1 MRWLRPLAMTAAVT
15 TLCASIA
22 ACSTSPTG
30 RSQLLLLPD
39 SQLNEMGQQAFAQYQ
54 RDIPTA
60 DQASHRYVQCITEAI
75 VDVLPDDQRNQ
86 DWQIRVFRADQPNA
100 FALPGG
106 YMGVNTGMLDIATDQ
121 NQLASVVGHEIGHVL
136 ARHANERASTQSATS
151 LGLSV
156 ISSASGM
163 QTPAGQQLMG
173 VLGMGAEYGIALP
186 FSRRHESEADAIGL
200 QLMAEAGFDPRESV
214 TLWENMQAASSGGEP
229 PAWMS
234 THPSQGQRI
243 QGLQANMDQ
252 ALATY
257 EQARAQGRT
266 PSCQRS

>member
-1 MRWLRPLAMTAAVT
+1 MRWLRPLAVTA
-15 TLCASIA
+15 LCASIA
-22 ACSTSPTG
+22 ACTTSPTG
-30 RSQLLLLPD
+30 RSQLLLLSED
-39 SQLNEMGQQAFAQYQ
+39 QLNQMGQQAFAEYQ
-54 RDIPTA
+54 QNIPTA
-60 DQASHRYVQCITEAI
+60 GQASHRYVQCITNAI
-75 VDVLPDDQRNQ
+75 VDVLPDEQRNL
-86 DWQIRVFRADQPNA
+86 DWQIRVFESEQPNA

-106 YMGVNTGMLDIATDQ
+106 YMGVNTGMLDIATNQD
-121 NQLASVVGHEIGHVL
+121 QLASVVGHEIGHVL

-163 QTPAGQQLMG
+163 QTPAGQQMMG

-186 FSRRHESEADAIGL
+186 FSRRHESEADVIGL
-200 QLMAEAGFDPRESV
+200 QLMAQAGFNPQESV
-214 TLWENMQAASSGGEP
+214 TLWENMQSASGGGAP

-257 EQARAQGRT
+257 EQARSNGRT
-266 PSCQRS
+266 PNCPRP